1 MHLVNGRVCFRSIE
15 FWSENVGSRMLSSF
29 VPTLV
34 VIVEYP
40 KGLVVAIKCQNKALV
55 ASHEPDFVITQ
66 SEVFDLLSNSQ
77 FLQGHNL
84 GAASTRN
91 SEQFNVGVARLA
103 NVEVKQQLAVGGV
116 SEVGTNHVSC
126 DGCVELTDDV
136 ELSGRHSEPD
146 GISALAAWVV
156 EADQHLLSV
165 A

>member
-1 MHLVNGRVCFRSIE
+1 
-15 FWSENVGSRMLSSF
+15 MLSSF

-34 VIVEYP
+34 VIVEDP
-40 KGLVVAIKCQNKALV
+40 KGLVVAIKCQNKVLV
-55 ASHEPDFVITQ
+55 ASHEPDFVVAQ
-66 SEVFDLLSNSQ
+66 SELFDLLSNSQ
-77 FLQGHNL
+77 FLHRHNL

-91 SEQFNVGVARLA
+91 SEQLHVSVARLP

-126 DGCVELTDDV
+126 DGCVGLADDV
-136 ELSGRHSEPD
+136 ELSGRHSESD
-146 GISALAAWVV
+146 GVGALAAWVV